1 MGTRNLTPIACPR
14 CGIVSNILNVKGI
27 YTCIGP
33 ESCPVYTF
41 EYNHKKRSYGPIIM
55 VGPEI
60 HLLGTPLERRIIE
73 PLPLISKVKVY
84 ATEHKGFMEL
94 LK

>member
-1 MGTRNLTPIACPR
+1 MGANQNRDPIACPV
-14 CGIVSNILNVKGI
+14 CGVVSDTLNVKGT

-41 EYNHKKRSYGPIIM
+41 EYNHKKKCYGSRVM
-55 VGPEI
+55 VGVEF
-60 HLLGTPLERRIIE
+60 HDFGTKSDGRFK
-73 PLPLISKVKVY
+73 PLPLVSEVKVY
-84 ATEHKGFMEL
+84 ATEHKAFMEL